1 MHLKLSPSELT
12 TLTEALKRA
21 GDKEIGGQLFG
32 EQIEPSHFRVS
43 TMTVQAKIGT
53 FSRFFVDLF
62 QAVRDATRFFD
73 RTRHQYRRYNY
84 IGEWHSHPSFEVR
97 PSGVDVQS
105 MRDLV
110 RDPEFK
116 GSFAVLM
123 IVRLR
128 AERLEAG
135 AWLFDP
141 RGFERNVKLELDS

>member
-1 MHLKLSPSELT
+1 MLLKLSPSELA
-12 TLTEALKRA
+12 TLTTALKRA

-43 TMTVQAKIGT
+43 TMTLQARPGT
-53 FSRFFVDLF
+53 FSRFLVDIL

-73 RTRHQYRRYNY
+73 RTHHQYRRYNY

-110 RDPEFK
+110 RDPDFK

-128 AERLEAG
+128 ADKFEAG

-141 RGFERNVKLELDS
+141 RGYEQNVKLEMDG

>member
-1 MHLKLSPSELT
+1 MQLKLSPSELVSLT
-12 TLTEALKRA
+12 TALKRA

-43 TMTVQAKIGT
+43 TMTIQTKVGT
-53 FSRFFVDLF
+53 FSRFFVDLL
-62 QAVRDATRFFD
+62 QAVRDAARFFD
-73 RTRHQYRRYNY
+73 RTRHQYNRYNY
-84 IGEWHSHPSFEVR
+84 IGEWHSHPSFEVL
-97 PSGVDVQS
+97 PSGVDIQS

-110 RDPEFK
+110 RDPDFK

-128 AERLEAG
+128 ADKLEAG

-141 RGFERNVKLELDS
+141 RGFERNVKLETDA